1 MLNLLLACNITIEY
15 KKRYWTTMSSL
26 SYPVCPEVYLFL
38 KHVFNESG
46 ENTLG
51 SQHTNL
57 FNYLIVR
64 KCEKAA
70 DLPLKET

>member
-1 MLNLLLACNITIEY
+1 
-15 KKRYWTTMSSL
+15 MSSL